1 MTDSRP
7 KRFLAFDDLPAGGI
21 EALIRR
27 AEELRALRL
36 ARTPHTTR
44 PGRVLGMVFEKSSTR
59 TRASFEIAMY
69 DLGGHALY
77 LGMQGSQLE
86 RGEPLK
92 DTARVLSGYCHG
104 IMVRTFGHDRA
115 EEMSRFATVPVING
129 LTDLMHPCQVLAD
142 LQTVVQ
148 RFGATGGTIADPGR
162 TLRSVSYAWIGDGN
176 NMANSWIEAAGILG
190 LDLALACP
198 AGYDPDP
205 GVLARARAGKRG
217 RITVVRDPAEAAAGR
232 QVVSTDVFASIGQE
246 AEAEARR
253 AAFAGYAIDAT
264 LMRSAH
270 PDAIVLHC
278 LPAHRGEE
286 ISDEVIDRVRHDS
299 LLIAESAW
307 ERADHGAGDAGLASS
322 PQRQYRELRREV
334 LMAER
339 EALLEARAEGSYASR
354 ILNRAQTM
362 LDFEETRLEAI
373 DNPSGL

>member
-1 MTDSRP
+1 MSEGQV

-27 AEELRALRL
+27 AEELRALRA
-36 ARTPHTTR
+36 ARTPHATR
-44 PGRVLGMVFEKSSTR
+44 PGRVLGMVFEKASTR

-115 EEMSRFATVPVING
+115 EEMSRFAKVPVING

-148 RFGATGGTIADPGR
+148 RFGAAGGAAGGTIGDPGR
-162 TLRSVSYAWIGDGN
+162 ILRSVSYAWIGDGN

-198 AGYDPDP
+198 AGHDPDA

-232 QVVSTDVFASIGQE
+232 QVISTDVFTSMGQE
-246 AEAEARR
+246 AEAETRR
-253 AAFAGYAIDAT
+253 ATFAGYAIDTA

-286 ISDEVIDRVRHDS
+286 ITDEVIEGPASAVWQQ
-299 LLIAESAW
+299 AENRLHA
-307 ERADHGAGDAGLASS
+307 
-322 PQRQYRELRREV
+322 QK
-334 LMAER
+334 
-339 EALLEARAEGSYASR
+339 ALLELL
-354 ILNRAQTM
+354 I
-362 LDFEETRLEAI
+362 
-373 DNPSGL
+373 P